1 VIADADIVTEL
12 KTDDEN
18 SNKYDQPE
26 QTIRFQLTEDGLLL
40 TSNHFSKARDMIRIE
55 LSPNTEKTSTYL
67 PSLIKYGYK
76 NGNSFEQAFGCNIF
90 DYMKKEENKEYANL
104 FNNSMITYSTHVT
117 ASIVSVV
124 DFIRFDKLV
133 DIAGGLGTLLA
144 SVLEK
149 NPNLHGILFDLE
161 HVIENAKTMSPNE
174 FERKQIDSNRYE
186 FMVGDMFN
194 SETLP
199 QADAYMLKFIIHDW
213 NDEKAIEMLSF
224 LSSKERTFG

>member
-1 VIADADIVTEL
+1 
-12 KTDDEN
+12 
-18 SNKYDQPE
+18 
-26 QTIRFQLTEDGLLL
+26 
-40 TSNHFSKARDMIRIE
+40 
-55 LSPNTEKTSTYL
+55 
-67 PSLIKYGYK
+67 
-76 NGNSFEQAFGCNIF
+76 
-90 DYMKKEENKEYANL
+90 MKKEENKEYANL

-117 ASIVSVV
+117 ASIVPVV
-124 DFIRFDKLV
+124 DFTRFNKLV

-161 HVIENAKTMSPNE
+161 HMIENAKTMSPNE

-186 FMVGDMFN
+186 FMVGDMFH

-213 NDEKAIEMLSF
+213 NDEKAIEILRSIRDANKTELGKTISVFIIESIILSNDKDNCEAHVMDLDMLSS
-224 LSSKERTFG
+224 LGSKERTLTEYINLLGKSGYELKQVYKTKSAMSIIEAVTTI